1 VGQTRAREEE
11 AERVVRITKKHR
23 RRIGRILIIAFLILF
38 VLSITT
44 GLVLL
49 SRAQSQAPA
58 PATTTAP

>member
-1 VGQTRAREEE
+1 
-11 AERVVRITKKHR
+11 VRITKKQR
-23 RRIGRILIIAFLILF
+23 RRIGRVFIIAFLILF

-58 PATTTAP
+58 PLTTSTP